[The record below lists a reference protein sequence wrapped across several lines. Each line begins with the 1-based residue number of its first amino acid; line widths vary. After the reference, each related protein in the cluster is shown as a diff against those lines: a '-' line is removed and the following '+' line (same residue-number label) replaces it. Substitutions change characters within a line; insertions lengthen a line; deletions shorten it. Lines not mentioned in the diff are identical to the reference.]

1 MKKNLIKVEDVQS
14 LEIEHVWDLYRK
26 HINPYQV
33 ELLGAFGAGRELV
46 DRAEGC
52 FIYEKNGK
60 KILDLTG
67 GIGVLNHG
75 HNHPRILKVRNE
87 FAKSRAMEVH
97 KSYFSPYVAA
107 LSHNIAQL
115 LPAPL
120 SVSYF
125 PNSGAE
131 SVEGA
136 LKLAY
141 KAADGTRSEIL
152 HADISFHGKLW
163 APGAVTGSIE
173 NHYKFP
179 SQVKSKAFKFND
191 NKDLDRLISE
201 SKLATGATNIFA
213 LIVEPLNAST
223 MTFATESFLR
233 HCRKVCDENGIVLI
247 FDEVYTGWGKT
258 GHLFNFFRIEG
269 LVPDILCYAKSFGGG
284 KASISGYTST
294 SDLALRAYGSI
305 RDATLHS
312 TTYFGFGEE
321 TVTAIESI
329 NVIVE
334 EGLVERSRELGE
346 IFNRKMRDYMDSRK
360 DKYEF
365 SGSGALWGITPTKNF
380 AIEFAQAAGK
390 ISGLAGTDTRF
401 GAKVFGGALVNA
413 LYQKHKILTYIG
425 FNRTNPLIISFPL
438 VATEVEVEIAVT
450 ALKDVLETNP
460 LKLITQFFLGRANG
474 PKAV

>member
-1 MKKNLIKVEDVQS
+1 MKHNLIKVEDIQG
-14 LEIEHVWDLYRK
+14 LNIDQVWELYRE
-26 HINPYQV
+26 HINPYPV
-33 ELLGAFGAGRELV
+33 ELLGAFGAGRKLV
-46 DRAEGC
+46 ERAEGC
-52 FIYEKNGK
+52 YIYEKNGN

-87 FAKSRAMEVH
+87 FAMGRKMEVH

-115 LPAPL
+115 LPPPL

-141 KAADGTRSEIL
+141 KATKGDRSEIL

-163 APGAVTGSIE
+163 AAGAVTGSIE

-179 SQVKSKAFKFND
+179 SPVKSKGFKFND
-191 NKDLDRLISE
+191 SEDLDRLIAD
-201 SKLATGATNIFA
+201 SKSSTGETNFFA

-223 MTFATESFLR
+223 MTFATDKFLR

-258 GHLFNFFRIEG
+258 GHLFNFLRVEG

-294 SDLALRAYGSI
+294 KDLALQAYGSI

-334 EGLVERSRELGE
+334 DGLVQRSREIGQAFE
-346 IFNRKMRDYMDSRK
+346 SRIGDYMESRK
-360 DKYEF
+360 DKYEL
-365 SGSGALWGITPTKNF
+365 SGSGALWGITPTKNLSI
-380 AIEFAQAAGK
+380 AIAQAAGK
-390 ISGLAGTDTRF
+390 ISGIAGTDSRF

-413 LYQKHKILTYIG
+413 LYEKHNILSYIG
-425 FNRTNPLIISFPL
+425 FNKTNPLIISFPL
-438 VATEVEVEIAVT
+438 IATELEVEIA
-450 ALKDVLETNP
+450 AAAIKDVLEMNP
-460 LKLITQFFLGRANG
+460 LKLITQFFIGRGNG
-474 PKAV
+474 PKAL